1 MRRIPPQSAEASAFY
16 PPDVRLMNALST
28 LLTLAFGAMV
38 LAFGGLWLVRQS
50 LFNLSAISVRG
61 DVSHHNAMTL
71 RANVV
76 PRLEGN
82 FFTVD
87 MARARAVFESV
98 PWVRKAVVQRQF
110 PNRLKVV
117 LQEHQAVAFWGPEGD
132 TRLLNSFGE
141 VFEANQGEVEAE
153 DLPQLN
159 GPPGQAALV
168 LQAFEALAPV
178 FEEFD
183 TVLQQLELTS
193 QGSWHAQLDSGA
205 DIELGHGSVEEVRTR
220 SQRFLATLA
229 QVSSRYGRELESA
242 DLRYGNGYAL
252 KIRGVTTVDPGD
264 KTDKTD
270 KTNKADIKVRR

>member
-1 MRRIPPQSAEASAFY
+1 
-16 PPDVRLMNALST
+16 MNALSA
-28 LLTLAFGAMV
+28 LLFLAFAAMV
-38 LAFGGLWLVRQS
+38 LALGASSLMRQS
-50 LFNLSAISVRG
+50 MFNLSAISVQG
-61 DVSHHNAMTL
+61 DVAHNSAVTL
-71 RANVV
+71 RANAT

-87 MARARAVFESV
+87 LARVRAVFESV
-98 PWVRKAVVQRQF
+98 PWVRKAVVHRQF

-141 VFEANQGEVEAE
+141 VFDANQGEVEAD

-168 LQAFEALAPV
+168 LQAFKALSPL
-178 FEEFD
+178 FEQFD

-205 DIELGHGSVEEVRTR
+205 DIELGHGSVEEVRAR
-220 SQRFLATLA
+220 SERFLATLP

-242 DLRYGNGYAL
+242 DLRYSNGYAL
-252 KIRGVTTVDPGD
+252 KIRGVTTVNPGD
-264 KTDKTD
+264 KTNN
-270 KTNKADIKVRR
+270 TNKADIKVTR